1 VFDVCYECDGKLI
14 AQTGTVFGY
23 WGNTKIEF
31 TGLPRYQC
39 KNCNEIYLDE
49 KIAVLTQEITK
60 AFSDLNEIPEVLDI
74 SDCYETLVDHLDDAY
89 DIIKQKK
96 VQVIKVN
103 QNYIINC
110 KDVNSLFNKEKLSM
124 AARNID
130 QLTPDVKKEI
140 DRLVKQD

>member
-1 VFDVCYECDGKLI
+1 MFNVCYECDGKLI

-39 KNCNEIYLDE
+39 NNCDEIYLDE
-49 KIAVLTQEITK
+49 KIAVLTQELTR

-74 SDCYETLVDHLDDAY
+74 SDCYETLVNNIDEVYNIIRQRKVHL
-89 DIIKQKK
+89 
-96 VQVIKVN
+96 IKVN
-103 QNYIINC
+103 QNHIINC
-110 KDVNSLFNKEKLSM
+110 KDVNSLFDKGKLSL

-130 QLTPDVKKEI
+130 QLSPAVKKEI